1 MRYQATWNPSAGAY
15 DIGMTAVGVSLLV
28 IGAVLILVE
37 AHIPQLGLMG
47 GPGVVLLG
55 VGAALAVGGLGGGL
69 LLGILAAIALVG
81 AGLGVLAL
89 TVGKGMAV
97 RRRAVRAGPEH
108 LIGHLG
114 EVRRWEGERGSVL
127 VDGALWDA
135 RLSWPDEED
144 AVLGLHVGDPV
155 VVERRHGLTLCVR
168 PAERWELVR

>member
-1 MRYQATWNPSAGAY
+1 
-15 DIGMTAVGVSLLV
+15 MTALGVSLLV
-28 IGAVLILVE
+28 IGGLMILIE
-37 AHIPQLGLMG
+37 AHVPQLGLIG
-47 GPGVVLLG
+47 GPGVVFLG

-69 LLGILAAIALVG
+69 LLGIVAAVALV
-81 AGLGVLAL
+81 AVGLGVLAI

-114 EVRRWEGERGSVL
+114 EVRRWEGQKGSVL
-127 VDGALWDA
+127 VDGALWHA
-135 RLSWPDEED
+135 RLSWPDDEEPAADLREGD
-144 AVLGLHVGDPV
+144 AV